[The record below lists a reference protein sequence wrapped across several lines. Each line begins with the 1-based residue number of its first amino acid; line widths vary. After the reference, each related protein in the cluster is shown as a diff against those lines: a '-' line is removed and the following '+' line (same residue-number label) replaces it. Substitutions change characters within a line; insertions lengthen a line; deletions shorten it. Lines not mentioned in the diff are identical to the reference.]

1 MFRSGPIAGR
11 WTTVG
16 LVEEVHEL
24 AIARRDLGDSLFAR
38 RLLGPPGNQRIP
50 EIGAADR
57 KADEARHLRRN
68 PDPFPHLLLVL
79 AAPENDT
86 ADMVASAGPA
96 PPPQS
101 SDNPRGDRDLRLS
114 THPDRRQRSA
124 ARG

>member
-57 KADEARHLRRN
+57 KAEKPGTFAAIPIHSRTFCSSSPRPRTIQPTWSRPPAR
-68 PDPFPHLLLVL
+68 
-79 AAPENDT
+79 AAAT
-86 ADMVASAGPA
+86 I
-96 PPPQS
+96 
-101 SDNPRGDRDLRLS
+101 L
-114 THPDRRQRSA
+114 
-124 ARG
+124 

>member
-24 AIARRDLGDSLFAR
+24 PIARRDLGDSLFAR

-57 KADEARHLRRN
+57 K
-68 PDPFPHLLLVL
+68 
-79 AAPENDT
+79 
-86 ADMVASAGPA
+86 
-96 PPPQS
+96 
-101 SDNPRGDRDLRLS
+101 
-114 THPDRRQRSA
+114 
-124 ARG
+124 